1 MSAGDGVG
9 METIL
14 DTGMAQIPGRTGS
27 RARMDSMESTLAPWL
42 AYLLTVLPGVA
53 LVGVVVALLPRQAH
67 GARILM
73 LILGFIFTRD
83 ALSTQGLWE
92 FGVVGNG
99 AESAS
104 AGSGIP
110 TLWLRFT
117 DDPLALLVMAVASLA
132 LVAGVLW
139 ACRDL
144 RWTVLWAGRRWWTSV
159 LVGLLGAA
167 LIVLPFLF
175 LYGTIGQWF
184 PALHSVAPALV
195 TPAVPVDNRGGAVAG
210 GVLLVLALF
219 ALCGNLVEEVLFRGF
234 LQAHLEDQLPG
245 RTGRWRAAL
254 LSALIFAAGHL
265 FLAYNITGLGWQIL
279 AFTFLEGLVCA
290 VIALRHGVLGASI
303 AHAGAIFVLA
313 SGLV

>member
-1 MSAGDGVG
+1 
-9 METIL
+9 
-14 DTGMAQIPGRTGS
+14 
-27 RARMDSMESTLAPWL
+27 MDPTLAPWM
-42 AYLLTVLPGVA
+42 AYLLTVLPGIL

-67 GARILM
+67 GVRILM
-73 LILGFIFTRD
+73 LILGFIFARD
-83 ALSTQGLWE
+83 AMTSHGLWE
-92 FGVVGNG
+92 FGMVGSDGSGGGGSGGRNG
-99 AESAS
+99 GGHGGESAGTASGNS
-104 AGSGIP
+104 AADGTGGLP

-132 LVAGVLW
+132 LVAAILW

-144 RWTVLWAGRRWWTSV
+144 RWTVLWTGRRWWASV

-175 LYGTIGQWF
+175 LYGTLGEWI
-184 PALHSVAPALV
+184 PALHSVAPALT
-195 TPAVPVDNRGGAVAG
+195 TPVVPVDNRGGAVAG
-210 GVLLVLALF
+210 GVLVVLALF
-219 ALCGNLVEEVLFRGF
+219 ALCGNLAEEVLFRGF

-265 FLAYNITGLGWQIL
+265 FLAYNLTGLGWPIL
-279 AFTFLEGLVCA
+279 AFTALEGLVCA
-290 VIALRHGVLGASI
+290 VIALRHGVLGATV
-303 AHAGAIFVLA
+303 AHAGAIFLLA